1 MQEYEEYYFK
11 KHPRARN
18 KPFKSPIHPSINV
31 WAINRMTMRNMK
43 SKWKEFGLWLV
54 NKLGYENLHI
64 EKFQIT
70 MKNYYGNRRRRDNDN
85 QSPKFL
91 LDPLVESG
99 MLVDDDYKH
108 LNPLII
114 MGDYDKENPRMEII
128 VDILE

>member
-1 MQEYEEYYFK
+1 M
-11 KHPRARN
+11 
-18 KPFKSPIHPSINV
+18 
-31 WAINRMTMRNMK
+31 
-43 SKWKEFGLWLV
+43 WLV